1 MILEGGYGNEAF
13 RNRLEKGAPGWNP
26 GLSGRSAGR
35 GVGGRGWRSSDPA
48 LFPPC
53 REMVSEGG
61 GEGRRFHH
69 YPVVVKLAG
78 DNGGRQGARGIHGAA
93 GVVDLQGKARVRERR
108 EMTRT
113 VQGSLRPSAALDL
126 SLRGVPVMGS

>member
-61 GEGRRFHH
+61 GKAGGFTITQWSSNL
-69 YPVVVKLAG
+69 PVTTA
-78 DNGGRQGARGIHGAA
+78 GARERA
-93 GVVDLQGKARVRERR
+93 GFMEQ
-108 EMTRT
+108 
-113 VQGSLRPSAALDL
+113 
-126 SLRGVPVMGS
+126 PV

>member
-1 MILEGGYGNEAF
+1 MEM
-13 RNRLEKGAPGWNP
+13 K
-26 GLSGRSAGR
+26 RSATDSRREPQAGTPGSPGGAR
-35 GVGGRGWRSSDPA
+35 GGGWGGGVGGALTPLCSRPA
-48 LFPPC
+48 GRWFL
-53 REMVSEGG
+53 RG

-93 GVVDLQGKARVRERR
+93 GVVDLQRKAGVRERR